1 MIALPLER
9 CWLDARVLR
18 EVAPRGS
25 EVQRES
31 PFDEERVGN
40 DFGSGKG
47 GLALTRVVSQALA
60 AWGVSGGE
68 GRDPY

>member
-1 MIALPLER
+1 MIAPPLGR

-18 EVAPRGS
+18 EVAPRGL

-31 PFDEERVGN
+31 PFDEERVG
-40 DFGSGKG
+40 DDLESGKG
-47 GLALTRVVSQALA
+47 GLALTRVMSQAVV

-68 GRDPY
+68 GRNVY